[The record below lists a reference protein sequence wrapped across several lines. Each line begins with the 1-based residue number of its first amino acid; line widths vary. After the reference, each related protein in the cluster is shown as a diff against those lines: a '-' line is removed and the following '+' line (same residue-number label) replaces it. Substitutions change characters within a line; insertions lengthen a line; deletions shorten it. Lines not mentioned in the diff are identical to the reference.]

1 MVPSSVVTYPRVIES
16 YEDPP
21 AGLSSPYASQHIGV
35 SLPLVPFSKTPSER
49 DWSLYRSWVEE
60 QEQRNIEDK
69 DDLTLG
75 KVEGEILTQS
85 SLFSLSPGKW
95 LTDAVIQASIQS
107 ILRLHPLEPS
117 VSFLPHFFFTKL
129 MNEGHVNRDIEG
141 SYDYNNVRNWVKK
154 RIEGKKVS
162 DMSTLVMFQNQGRLH
177 WVCYGVFLE
186 KKIIQE
192 FDSLGG
198 GDVRALMNIYHWLHD
213 SMQSEGQELISTD
226 WCLYKSRDDNPL
238 QGNGFDCGLFAVMLS
253 LCIANDLPLNFVDQ
267 SIMERGRCQLWLHL
281 MSLMK
286 KKGEVLDLM
295 TPPPSLTSPGPV
307 LDLRSPTPVSRRLTY
322 EATEDGGD
330 EGAGNDATSRSGGEG
345 QPVQEGNGDGGQVGE
360 SPDITRGNG
369 GDNADPNGD
378 DPNGDGPN
386 GDDPNDDPQ
395 PPSPKKGRKKRKSRK
410 KKERGEETVTE
421 DEGEKTTP
429 KKRKAKW
436 DQPESPSKKSRRIL
450 HLPPDDAT
458 VAKDDATVA
467 KLPKYKKTEVAERRS
482 PRTKINPEADDA
494 TVAKDDATVAKIPKY
509 KKTEVPQRRSPR
521 TKINP
526 EAKESTSLAAAPP
539 LSPEA
544 KESTSLAAAPPLS
557 PEAKESASLA
567 DLFATEEEF
576 LPTEVEPEKE
586 FPPPPTNE
594 EDKDD
599 DPMSRIVDTVPLH
612 AVARAATTEDDDGGS
627 AKSLDDKSLN
637 EEDGPAKKKAAQK
650 KHFEELT
657 MAHQN
662 SPPSTRRKAL
672 LPTQKNSP
680 GKAKG
685 TTKPP
690 LPPVEKI
697 LEDDSLLNI
706 TSKPG
711 GFTSQKDV
719 ANFFQNITG
728 VARQKM
734 KADAERRQKKE
745 PHSLNKSKAEIKLL
759 AQQAKE
765 ERLQKRLQAKEM
777 RLAEQQKRMEAQ
789 AKEENETV
797 FAEQAALRLHKKI
810 YKKLLHGK
818 RQKGKT
824 KERQH
829 EQELLRNLNKNFE
842 HKVDDKVEEEPYWFN
857 ESVLEI
863 SKLRYHP
870 PVLKYPKGTRIVGA
884 RQNLYTR
891 PTIRE
896 HFSGMVKNP
905 TGGNEILSKEIAPSW
920 VRFYFSAIF
929 VELVMLSPNQWFPVP
944 VGNSRPVDEKAPA
957 NLLVTKVP
965 IRYQQLDRDH
975 CLLLGV
981 ASCLDYCGETEAA
994 VKFSHQATQCENLTR
1009 DLAIKKLKDAMLQF
1023 LPCIGDCT
1031 IFNVRNAKK
1040 RTIKKLSIEDLIT
1053 RKTRFPTVILLLG
1066 NDGAYNHAVV
1076 VIDDIVF
1083 DSTQEFALKLCRES
1097 LDWICGDK
1105 GMASIYIG
1113 LRFNRGNATKDK
1125 LQHVDTVNW

>member
-129 MNEGHVNRDIEG
+129 MNEGHANRDIEG

-162 DMSTLVMFQNQGRLH
+162 DMSTLVMFQNQNHDH

-186 KKIIQE
+186 KKIIQQ
-192 FDSLGG
+192 FDSFGG
-198 GDVRALMNIYHWLHD
+198 GDVMALMNIYHWLHD

-226 WCLYKSRDDNPL
+226 WCLYKTRDDNPR
-238 QGNGFDCGLFAVMLS
+238 QRNGWDCGLFAIMLS

-360 SPDITRGNG
+360 SPDITRGNE

-429 KKRKAKW
+429 KKRKKAKW

-467 KLPKYKKTEVAERRS
+467 K
-482 PRTKINPEADDA
+482 
-494 TVAKDDATVAKIPKY
+494 IPKY
-509 KKTEVPQRRSPR
+509 KKTEVPERRSPR

-599 DPMSRIVDTVPLH
+599 DPMSRIVDTVPLD

-627 AKSLDDKSLN
+627 ANSLDDKSLN

-697 LEDDSLLNI
+697 VEDDSLLNI
-706 TSKPG
+706 TLKPG
-711 GFTSQKDV
+711 GFKSQKDV
-719 ANFFQNITG
+719 DHFFQNITG

-797 FAEQAALRLHKKI
+797 FAEKAALRLHKKI

-829 EQELLRNLNKNFE
+829 EQELLRKLNENFE

-891 PTIRE
+891 PTSRE

-920 VRFYFSAIF
+920 VRFYFSPIF

-1053 RKTRFPTVILLLG
+1053 IKTRFPTVILPLG

>member
-1 MVPSSVVTYPRVIES
+1 
-16 YEDPP
+16 
-21 AGLSSPYASQHIGV
+21 
-35 SLPLVPFSKTPSER
+35 
-49 DWSLYRSWVEE
+49 
-60 QEQRNIEDK
+60 
-69 DDLTLG
+69 
-75 KVEGEILTQS
+75 
-85 SLFSLSPGKW
+85 
-95 LTDAVIQASIQS
+95 
-107 ILRLHPLEPS
+107 
-117 VSFLPHFFFTKL
+117 
-129 MNEGHVNRDIEG
+129 
-141 SYDYNNVRNWVKK
+141 
-154 RIEGKKVS
+154 
-162 DMSTLVMFQNQGRLH
+162 
-177 WVCYGVFLE
+177 
-186 KKIIQE
+186 
-192 FDSLGG
+192 
-198 GDVRALMNIYHWLHD
+198 MNIYHWLHD

-281 MSLMK
+281 MSLLK

-360 SPDITRGNG
+360 SPDITRGNE

-450 HLPPDDAT
+450 KLPPEDAT
-458 VAKDDATVA
+458 VAKDDATA
-467 KLPKYKKTEVAERRS
+467 
-482 PRTKINPEADDA
+482 
-494 TVAKDDATVAKIPKY
+494 AKIPKY
-509 KKTEVPQRRSPR
+509 KKTEVPERRSPR
-521 TKINP
+521 TKIKP

-599 DPMSRIVDTVPLH
+599 DPMSRIVDAVPLD

-627 AKSLDDKSLN
+627 ANSLDDKSLN

-662 SPPSTRRKAL
+662 SPPSTRRHAL

-690 LPPVEKI
+690 LPPVKKI

-719 ANFFQNITG
+719 THFFQNQAA

-789 AKEENETV
+789 AKDVNETV
-797 FAEQAALRLHKKI
+797 FAQNAALRLHKKI

-842 HKVDDKVEEEPYWFN
+842 HKVDDKVEEESYWFN
-857 ESVLEI
+857 DSVLEI
-863 SKLRYHP
+863 SKLRFHA
-870 PVLKYPKGTRIVGA
+870 PVFKNRYLPSSDTPHI
-884 RQNLYTR
+884 R
-891 PTIRE
+891 PTIPE
-896 HFSGMVKNP
+896 QFSGMMKNP
-905 TGGNEILSKEIAPSW
+905 KGGNEILCKEIRPQW
-920 VRFYFSAIF
+920 VCYHFNRVF
-929 VELVMLSPNQWFPVP
+929 VELVMLSPDKWFPVP

-965 IRYQQLDRDH
+965 IRYQQLDRNH

-981 ASCLDYCGETEAA
+981 ASCLDYCGETEAG
-994 VKFSHQATQCENLTR
+994 VKFSHQAMQCENLTR

>member
-60 QEQRNIEDK
+60 IIAKKQRK
-69 DDLTLG
+69 KLKGLDDLILG
-75 KVEGEILTQS
+75 TVEGEILTQS
-85 SLFSLSPGKW
+85 SLFSLSPGTW
-95 LTDAVIQASIQS
+95 LTDAVIQASIKS
-107 ILRLHPLEPS
+107 ILKLHPLEPS
-117 VSFLPHFFFTKL
+117 VAFLPHFFFTKL
-129 MNEGHVNRDIEG
+129 MNEGHANPDIEG
-141 SYDYNNVRNWVKK
+141 RYDYNNVRNWVKK

-162 DMSTLVMFQNQGRLH
+162 DMSTLVMFQNQTQNH

-186 KKIIQE
+186 KKIIQQ
-192 FDSLGG
+192 FDSMGG
-198 GDVRALMNIYHWLHD
+198 GDVMALMNIYHWLHD

-226 WCLYKSRDDNPL
+226 WCLYKTRDDNPL
-238 QGNGFDCGLFAVMLS
+238 QGNGWDCGLFAVMLS

-369 GDNADPNGD
+369 GDNADPNDD

-395 PPSPKKGRKKRKSRK
+395 PPSSKKGRKKRKSRK

-467 KLPKYKKTEVAERRS
+467 KIPKYKKTEVAERRS

-509 KKTEVPQRRSPR
+509 KKTEVPERRSPR
-521 TKINP
+521 TKIN
-526 EAKESTSLAAAPP
+526 
-539 LSPEA
+539 PEA

-599 DPMSRIVDTVPLH
+599 NPMSRIVDTVPLD

-627 AKSLDDKSLN
+627 ANSLDDKSLN

-662 SPPSTRRKAL
+662 SPPSTRRHAL

-680 GKAKG
+680 GKAKL
-685 TTKPP
+685 TEKAP
-690 LPPVEKI
+690 LSPVKKI

-706 TSKPG
+706 TLKPG
-711 GFTSQKDV
+711 GFKSQKDV
-719 ANFFQNITG
+719 DHFFQNQAA
-728 VARQKM
+728 VARQKL
-734 KADAERRQKKE
+734 KASAERRQKKG
-745 PHSLNKSKAEIKLL
+745 PTARDKT
-759 AQQAKE
+759 
-765 ERLQKRLQAKEM
+765 
-777 RLAEQQKRMEAQ
+777 
-789 AKEENETV
+789 NE
-797 FAEQAALRLHKKI
+797 
-810 YKKLLHGK
+810 
-818 RQKGKT
+818 
-824 KERQH
+824 
-829 EQELLRNLNKNFE
+829 
-842 HKVDDKVEEEPYWFN
+842 
-857 ESVLEI
+857 EI
-863 SKLRYHP
+863 S
-870 PVLKYPKGTRIVGA
+870 
-884 RQNLYTR
+884 
-891 PTIRE
+891 
-896 HFSGMVKNP
+896 F
-905 TGGNEILSKEIAPSW
+905 
-920 VRFYFSAIF
+920 
-929 VELVMLSPNQWFPVP
+929 
-944 VGNSRPVDEKAPA
+944 
-957 NLLVTKVP
+957 
-965 IRYQQLDRDH
+965 
-975 CLLLGV
+975 
-981 ASCLDYCGETEAA
+981 
-994 VKFSHQATQCENLTR
+994 
-1009 DLAIKKLKDAMLQF
+1009 
-1023 LPCIGDCT
+1023 
-1031 IFNVRNAKK
+1031 
-1040 RTIKKLSIEDLIT
+1040 
-1053 RKTRFPTVILLLG
+1053 
-1066 NDGAYNHAVV
+1066 
-1076 VIDDIVF
+1076 
-1083 DSTQEFALKLCRES
+1083 
-1097 LDWICGDK
+1097 
-1105 GMASIYIG
+1105 
-1113 LRFNRGNATKDK
+1113 
-1125 LQHVDTVNW
+1125 